1 MTPPA
6 DAAAAAAFR
15 YEPDRRSRR
24 LMGPLFGLLCLL
36 ATLSGVVILALLL
49 VAVIGTMIRGT
60 EGSAL
65 RLMAPGTSLDA
76 FPTEGKDLIV
86 VGEVGGKLQFRVF
99 DSNSS
104 MEIDDGEA
112 NYPDKTRELA
122 DLKARLAGDW
132 PPRELPRVEANR
144 LIVGVTSI
152 VGRPQMRDRSASEFL
167 SDLFVQM
174 QDSDPRLA
182 GFRTG
187 IMGSLW
193 LLGLVAVFAI
203 PVGVGA
209 AVFLEEYTPPGW
221 FRRTIQ
227 INIANLAGVPSIV
240 YGLLG
245 LALFVDAF
253 GFQTL
258 GLGPSLL
265 AGALTLGLLILPV
278 IVIAT
283 QEALRTV
290 PSSLRQAAMALG
302 ATRWQVVRDHVLPSA
317 VPGILTG
324 VILAL
329 SRAIGETAPLIMVG
343 AAASIGM
350 LPTGPSSRFTI
361 LPFEIYNAAKEP
373 NRMFESVAAGGILLL
388 LALLLTMNAAAI
400 FIRNRYARSSVG

>member
-1 MTPPA
+1 
-6 DAAAAAAFR
+6 
-15 YEPDRRSRR
+15 
-24 LMGPLFGLLCLL
+24 MGPLFGLLCLL

-152 VGRPQMRDRSASEFL
+152 VGRPQMCDRSASEFL

-253 GFQTL
+253 GLQTL